1 MWASS
6 IADPR
11 TLMTFAR
18 VSTPHPAK
26 GLERFVT
33 KMTPEQFLAAASKA
47 FLAVGS
53 EMMQGW

>member
-1 MWASS
+1 
-6 IADPR
+6 
-11 TLMTFAR
+11 MTFAR
-18 VSTPHPAK
+18 VSTPHPAA

-33 KMTPEQFLAAASKA
+33 KMTPEQSLAAASKA